1 MNNPMTPMA
10 LMVPTPTLAGPVL
23 GVYDMFGPSANF
35 DVGMWLFNTT
45 QDVKTISFDMELGIQ
60 GGPFQGG
67 GGAAWAFYTRAVPE
81 PTSATL
87 ISMGLAVGGSALRRR
102 SLR

>member
-1 MNNPMTPMA
+1 MNNPLTPVA

-23 GVYDMFGPSANF
+23 GAYEMFGPSANF

-67 GGAAWAFYTRAVPE
+67 GGAAWAFYTAVPE
-81 PTSATL
+81 PSAVSIL
-87 ISMGLAVGGSALRRR
+87 ALGLSLLSTASQRRR
-102 SLR
+102 K